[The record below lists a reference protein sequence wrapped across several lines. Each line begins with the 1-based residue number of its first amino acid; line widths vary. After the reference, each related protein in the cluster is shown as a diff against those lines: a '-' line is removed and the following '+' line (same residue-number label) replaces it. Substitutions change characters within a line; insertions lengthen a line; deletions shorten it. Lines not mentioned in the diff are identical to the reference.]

1 MAKHGIAG
9 RLSFHRIWIVSKKS
23 LVKRAPAQFL
33 GQLSGDWHLIS
44 SMLPYVTQSK
54 EMLLRKPIFIDDLDR
69 TPIQNG
75 VLSTAWHLMAF
86 RIFIDIFHF
95 FLNIFRNI
103 YGIMS
108 IYPIRFCFLNARK
121 CVQYIHN
128 LIYVH
133 IYIHI
138 YICVCVYVY
147 MCVSN
152 VASSNQVYTYK
163 LVTQA
168 RLWHDKGRL
177 GLIKHSGYLSQC
189 LQRPFCITCT
199 AEKMFQ
205 AFFFTAPPYL
215 KSILCYHDR
224 IEINTSFSVI
234 VVTQQTVKYHIL
246 DCDSDSNVALWP
258 THHFSVLHK
267 SFFSPMCVTHRPT
280 VHHYSALW
288 PYPGDTHAPKLHT
301 HQNPNVILDG
311 RHGKILKREIH
322 KK

>member
-1 MAKHGIAG
+1 MYRSAQGPVSLGGFPSQFKFDGISFYYHLNSNAVIATQIFTWHDSHFVVACATICCDLMAKNGIAG

-54 EMLLRKPIFIDDLDR
+54 EMLFRKPIFIDDLDR

-133 IYIHI
+133 IYI
-138 YICVCVYVY
+138 YICVFVCVCIYV
-147 MCVSN
+147 C
-152 VASSNQVYTYK
+152 
-163 LVTQA
+163 
-168 RLWHDKGRL
+168 
-177 GLIKHSGYLSQC
+177 
-189 LQRPFCITCT
+189 
-199 AEKMFQ
+199 
-205 AFFFTAPPYL
+205 
-215 KSILCYHDR
+215 
-224 IEINTSFSVI
+224 
-234 VVTQQTVKYHIL
+234 
-246 DCDSDSNVALWP
+246 
-258 THHFSVLHK
+258 
-267 SFFSPMCVTHRPT
+267 
-280 VHHYSALW
+280 
-288 PYPGDTHAPKLHT
+288 
-301 HQNPNVILDG
+301 
-311 RHGKILKREIH
+311 
-322 KK
+322 